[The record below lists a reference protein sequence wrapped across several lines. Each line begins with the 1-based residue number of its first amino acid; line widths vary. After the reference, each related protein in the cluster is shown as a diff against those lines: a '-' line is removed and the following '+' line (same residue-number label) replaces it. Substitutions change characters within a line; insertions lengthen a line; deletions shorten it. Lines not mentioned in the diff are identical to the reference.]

1 MNIKGIIFDFDGVIV
16 DSEPFWEK
24 ADSRL
29 VEAGGK
35 KLIPEVK
42 KSVMGMKQS
51 DSIKVIMKMHGLSG
65 DPEELMKKRELM
77 MEEYYSNE
85 IPLTHGAFESIKSLG
100 RAGIKMIIASST
112 PAYLVESCLRR
123 FRLDEFFMGVVS
135 GNDVEHGKPAPDI
148 FLKAL
153 SLLALPKSEVVVI
166 EDSLPG
172 LKGAR
177 AAGITPVWFR
187 NDHHPDAGIHAD
199 MEIESLEE
207 LKHLAVIDFS
217 PAVP

>member
-29 VEAGGK
+29 VASEGK
-35 KLIPEVK
+35 EMIPAAK
-42 KSVMGMKQS
+42 KAVMGMKQS
-51 DSIKVIMKMHGLSG
+51 DSIKMIMKMHGIEG
-65 DPEELMKKRELM
+65 DPDEFMKRRQRM

-85 IPLTHGAFESIKSLG
+85 IPLTPGAFESIGSLNE
-100 RAGIKMIIASST
+100 AGIKMIIASST

-123 FRLDEFFMGVVS
+123 FKLHEFFMSIVS
-135 GNDVEHGKPAPDI
+135 GDDVEHGKPAPDI

-153 SLLALPKSEVVVI
+153 SRLALPKNEVVVI

-172 LKGAR
+172 LLGAR
-177 AAGITPVWFR
+177 AAEITAVWFR
-187 NDHHPDAGIHAD
+187 NDHHPDAGVHAD
-199 MEIESLEE
+199 MEIGSLKE
-207 LKHLAVIDFS
+207 LKTVLRISS
-217 PAVP
+217 PRI